1 MSKHLVPWKRSVKGY
16 KTGCQKVKH
25 RFGPIKAG
33 LMCLLSLSPTP
44 FILVVPP
51 GSCRGW
57 TPAPRGWWIL
67 YINNKYPHDRKSSC
81 CWHISCGVSM
91 RWGELVWTLS
101 PCFPHWRP
109 GVRGTGLC
117 VCVRV
122 WGQEDDTCR
131 SRSPSSSP
139 GSDSSSM
146 SSGSFPDHLT
156 PSSANF
162 IWNSVCSVRPLTL
175 YFIILLESLGLNLGS
190 TPC

>member
-117 VCVRV
+117 VCVCVCVCVCPCLRTGGWHLQIQV
-122 WGQEDDTCR
+122 SLQLPRLRLKLNVFWKLPWPLDTQ
-131 SRSPSSSP
+131 
-139 GSDSSSM
+139 
-146 SSGSFPDHLT
+146 
-156 PSSANF
+156 
-162 IWNSVCSVRPLTL
+162 
-175 YFIILLESLGLNLGS
+175 
-190 TPC
+190 

>member
-117 VCVRV
+117 VCVCV
-122 WGQEDDTCR
+122 CVCVSVFEDRRMTPAD
-131 SRSPSSSP
+131 P
-139 GSDSSSM
+139 GL
-146 SSGSFPDHLT
+146 PPAPQAPT
-156 PSSANF
+156 QAQ
-162 IWNSVCSVRPLTL
+162 C
-175 YFIILLESLGLNLGS
+175 LLEASLTTWHPVVPTLSETVFVLYVPS
-190 TPC
+190 HCTLLSC